1 MSIKRKAE
9 IHLRTANRPC
19 IMKSGGSQPDS
30 ERDSGFSDA
39 SSEHTRTMDSTDS
52 EDAPRPVGQLGS
64 RAPGSG
70 PRPSQ
75 VAVVGG
81 AYSGLSPMIIMNNVL
96 LKQPVDNP
104 PALKP
109 WGFSPT
115 VEVVQQP
122 QVVFL
127 QPVVSRQT
135 SPSSKAGTSR
145 HRRSKKYL
153 PILKSYPKIAP
164 HPGDSSSSSGRGT
177 ASSSSSSSSSSSRT
191 EKCSALTSTLW
202 EHSHREKT
210 QRTVAA
216 STNNSGSASLGLP
229 GCRRTPSPVLP
240 SSLVLPVAETGS
252 SPARE
257 RPSSAASLTEFTTSL
272 SLHHST
278 GSKNVSA
285 PWSSTQ
291 DSTSSQECNR
301 DNDSDAKRKRFCN
314 TYNILSKS
322 GLLDITL
329 RTKELL
335 RQNQSTQNDLDRLR
349 RHTDLFLQ
357 ALQSGD
363 TSICVKLLASLQEEE
378 KERALQTSSKP
389 DQTHSSVQQ

>member
-9 IHLRTANRPC
+9 IHLRTVNRPC

-39 SSEHTRTMDSTDS
+39 SSEHTSTVDTTDS
-52 EDAPRPVGQLGS
+52 EDTPRPVGQLGS

-81 AYSGLSPMIIMNNVL
+81 SYSGLSPMIIMNNVL
-96 LKQPVDNP
+96 LKQPADNP

-135 SPSSKAGTSR
+135 SSTSKAGTSR

-153 PILKSYPKIAP
+153 PILKSYPRIAP

-177 ASSSSSSSSSSSRT
+177 ASSSSSSSSRT
-191 EKCSALTSTLW
+191 EKCSALTSTLR

-229 GCRRTPSPVLP
+229 GSRRTPSPLLP
-240 SSLVLPVAETGS
+240 SSLVLPVAETFS

-272 SLHHST
+272 SLDHST
-278 GSKNVSA
+278 GSKNASA
-285 PWSSTQ
+285 LWSSTQ
-291 DSTSSQECNR
+291 DSTSSQECNS

-335 RQNQSTQNDLDRLR
+335 RQNQSTQNELDRLR

-357 ALQSGD
+357 ALQTGD
-363 TSICVKLLASLQEEE
+363 TSVCVKLLSSLQEEE
-378 KERALQTSSKP
+378 RPLQTSSKP
-389 DQTHSSVQQ
+389 DQTHSSVLQ